1 MTIGNTV
8 VQDLSL
14 NDNPA
19 TIIVNGGGITSASD
33 THIGLFDIPMFC
45 SIPNMTYLNPTC
57 KEEYLK
63 MLDYSVNVNKK
74 GPIAIRSPIKGFIS
88 TGVEDTTDYSIK
100 NKFKVVQKG
109 SKVVILGLG
118 GFFQLAKE
126 VYEELKSKNNINGTL
141 INPIFASGLDKE
153 LLEELKK
160 DHSVIVSLED
170 GSLEGG
176 FGQRVAGFYGSSNV
190 KVLLYGANKEFNNC
204 VPMDVLLTRYRL
216 KKELIVE
223 DIIKNM

>member
-1 MTIGNTV
+1 M
-8 VQDLSL
+8 
-14 NDNPA
+14 
-19 TIIVNGGGITSASD
+19 
-33 THIGLFDIPMFC
+33 
-45 SIPNMTYLNPTC
+45 
-57 KEEYLK
+57 
-63 MLDYSVNVNKK
+63 
-74 GPIAIRSPIKGFIS
+74 
-88 TGVEDTTDYSIK
+88 
-100 NKFKVVQKG
+100 
-109 SKVVILGLG
+109 
-118 GFFQLAKE
+118 AKE

-176 FGQRVAGFYGSSNV
+176 FGQRVAGFYGNSNL

-216 KKELIVE
+216 KKELIIE